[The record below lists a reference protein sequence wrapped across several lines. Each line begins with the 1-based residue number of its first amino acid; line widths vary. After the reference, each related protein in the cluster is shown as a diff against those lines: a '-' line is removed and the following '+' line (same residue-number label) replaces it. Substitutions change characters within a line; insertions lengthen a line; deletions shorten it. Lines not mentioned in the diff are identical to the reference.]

1 MPPTVTIRPG
11 TSADVGEILT
21 LQRAAYVSEAQLYDD
36 AHLPALVQ
44 SFDDLSV
51 ELETSVSYVATTTT
65 GRIVGAVRVAQ
76 RDATAE
82 VGRLVVAPDQQGRGV
97 GSALLEYVHS
107 DTTADIDR
115 FELFT
120 GDRSHANLRLYE
132 RHGYREYERR
142 PLTDGINLVYL
153 ERSRE

>member
-1 MPPTVTIRPG
+1 MQPIATIRSG
-11 TSADVGEILT
+11 TRADVGEILT

-44 SFDDLSV
+44 SFDDLAV
-51 ELETSVSYVATTTT
+51 ELETSVSYVAATTIE
-65 GRIVGAVRVAQ
+65 RIVGAVRVAR

-97 GSALLEYVHS
+97 GSALLEYVHRH
-107 DTTADIDR
+107 ADADVDR

-132 RHGYREYERR
+132 RHGYRKYERR
-142 PLTDGINLVYL
+142 LLTDGIDLVYL
-153 ERSRE
+153 ERFR